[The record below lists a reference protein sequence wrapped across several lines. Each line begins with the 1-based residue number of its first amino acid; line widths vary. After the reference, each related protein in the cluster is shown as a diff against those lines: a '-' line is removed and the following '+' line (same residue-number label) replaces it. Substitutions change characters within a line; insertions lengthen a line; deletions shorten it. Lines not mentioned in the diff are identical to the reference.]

1 MSDAELGAFHALPFV
16 VNAQLW
22 VLLIIINN
30 YLHLL
35 TVRVNPEEMNLQYSW
50 REERRNLFL
59 GLIFLKI
66 SFSTKVRHVHER
78 NFGKYRR
85 PQGRKVLKIT
95 PFSPWEITIAN
106 ILVHI
111 PLFIHMQIGAPA
123 ILSVSPIRSAW
134 TLPMPFHM
142 LPGRDFFFF

>member
-30 YLHLL
+30 YHHLL

-50 REERRNLFL
+50 REERRHLFL

-66 SFSTKVRHVHER
+66 SFLIKDMSMR
-78 NFGKYRR
+78 
-85 PQGRKVLKIT
+85 
-95 PFSPWEITIAN
+95 EILENTED
-106 ILVHI
+106 HKEEK
-111 PLFIHMQIGAPA
+111 F
-123 ILSVSPIRSAW
+123 
-134 TLPMPFHM
+134 
-142 LPGRDFFFF
+142 